1 MKKLQTNKLFKHTE
15 DRLHQI
21 KEAFEEN
28 QELINLVFE
37 RMPIGIC
44 ITDEEGDFVN
54 VNKSYTEIYGYSK
67 AELIGKPFTC
77 VVPEEGKKEMQKLH
91 DAFMNREEELTGNWE
106 VINKDNEV
114 FNVLMNAAYIE
125 EPDSNT
131 SFKMTFVVK
140 LDDANDAHEKLEGTV
155 KVLEHKIEAQ
165 ESAMSLTEHDI
176 RKNIST
182 MVTIA
187 DIMMKMDRSEK
198 DKKWLKMIKT
208 SGYDTLDLLQATED
222 YILME
227 SGNYDP
233 ELEDFDIITLL
244 EKIKFDSKDF
254 IRSKNCQFSIKLTGS
269 SKTNSL
275 IIKADLFYFTRMLK
289 NLITNAIEACPENSV
304 IQLKLHANEN
314 FEIDIHNE
322 GVIPEEIRNEFFEK
336 YITSGKSTGTG
347 LGTYIAQLIANVH
360 EGNITFDTSEK
371 NGTSLRIQLPK
382 NTVQKQDVVE
392 KDVKQSKYA

>member
-1 MKKLQTNKLFKHTE
+1 
-15 DRLHQI
+15 
-21 KEAFEEN
+21 
-28 QELINLVFE
+28 
-37 RMPIGIC
+37 
-44 ITDEEGDFVN
+44 
-54 VNKSYTEIYGYSK
+54 
-67 AELIGKPFTC
+67 
-77 VVPEEGKKEMQKLH
+77 
-91 DAFMNREEELTGNWE
+91 
-106 VINKDNEV
+106 
-114 FNVLMNAAYIE
+114 
-125 EPDSNT
+125 
-131 SFKMTFVVK
+131 MTFVVK